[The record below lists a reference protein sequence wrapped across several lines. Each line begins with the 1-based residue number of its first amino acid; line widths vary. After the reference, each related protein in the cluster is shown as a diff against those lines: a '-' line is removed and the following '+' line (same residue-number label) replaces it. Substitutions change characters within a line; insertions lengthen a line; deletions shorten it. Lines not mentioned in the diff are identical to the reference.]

1 MITLATPT
9 DAPLVSGAKQGHW
22 TYADWEQLPDD
33 GCIYEIIDG
42 SLYVS
47 TAPKSIHQWLIAMLY
62 ERIGLPAKQREIALC
77 FFAPFGVIMPGA
89 TPVQPDLTIITTAN
103 LDILTEKGV
112 RGIPD
117 AIIEIVSPGSRAY
130 DEAIKRQ
137 AYEAAGVPEYGI
149 LDPDERTFQLYT
161 LSGGAYGEPQSF
173 GIDDV
178 IAFACLPGISF
189 TLRDLF
195 AGIPPQLLKKD
206 V

>member
-9 DAPLVSGAKQGHW
+9 DAPLVRGAKQGQW

-47 TAPKSIHQWLIAMLY
+47 TAPKSIHQWLSVSLY
-62 ERIGLPAKQREIALC
+62 EHLGLPAKQRGLGVC

-103 LDILTEKGV
+103 LDILTEKGA
-112 RGIPD
+112 RGVPD
-117 AIIEIVSPGSRAY
+117 AIIEILSPGSRAF
-130 DEAIKRQ
+130 DEEIKRR

-149 LDPDERTFQLYT
+149 LDPDARAFQLHT
-161 LSGGAYGEPQSF
+161 LADGAYGAPRVF
-173 GIDDV
+173 GMDDSV
-178 IAFACLPGISF
+178 ALACLPGISF
-189 TLRDLF
+189 ILRQLF
-195 AGIPPQLLKKD
+195 DGIPPQLLKKD
-206 V
+206 E

>member
-42 SLYVS
+42 NLYGS
-47 TAPKSIHQWLIAMLY
+47 TAPKSIHQWLTAMLY
-62 ERIGLPAKQREIALC
+62 ERIGLPAKQNRIALC
-77 FFAPFGVIMPGA
+77 FFTPFGVIMPGA
-89 TPVQPDLTIITTAN
+89 TPVQPDLTIITTAR
-103 LDILTEKGV
+103 LDLLTERGV
-112 RGIPD
+112 RGVPD

-130 DEAIKRQ
+130 DEAIKRR

-149 LDPDERTFQLYT
+149 LDPDERTFQLYR
-161 LSGGAYGEPQSF
+161 LSDGAYGAPQLF
-173 GIDDV
+173 GMDDR
-178 IAFACLPGISF
+178 IAFACLPGIVSS
-189 TLRDLF
+189 LRDLF

-206 V
+206 E

>member
-1 MITLATPT
+1 MMALAIPT
-9 DAPLVSGAKQGHW
+9 DAPLVHGAKQGHW

-47 TAPKSIHQWLIAMLY
+47 TAPKSIHQWLIGKLY
-62 ERIGLPAKQREIALC
+62 QYVGLPAEQRKIALC

-112 RGIPD
+112 RGVPD
-117 AIIEIVSPGSRAY
+117 AIIEIISPGSRAY
-130 DEAIKRQ
+130 DEEIKRQ

-149 LDPDERTFQLYT
+149 LDPDERAFLLYT
-161 LSGGAYGEPQSF
+161 LDDGAYGEPQSF
-173 GIDDV
+173 GMDDV

-195 AGIPPQLLKKD
+195 VGIPPQLLRKD
-206 V
+206 E

>member
-1 MITLATPT
+1 
-9 DAPLVSGAKQGHW
+9 
-22 TYADWEQLPDD
+22 
-33 GCIYEIIDG
+33 
-42 SLYVS
+42 
-47 TAPKSIHQWLIAMLY
+47 LY
-62 ERIGLPAKQREIALC
+62 EHIGLPAKRRGLGLC
-77 FFAPFGVIMPGA
+77 FLAPFEVIMPSA

-117 AIIEIVSPGSRAY
+117 AIIEIVSPGSCAF
-130 DEAIKRQ
+130 DEAIKRR

-161 LSGGAYGEPQSF
+161 LDDGAYGEPQSF
-173 GIDDV
+173 GMDDPV
-178 IAFACLPGISF
+178 AFACLPDISL

-206 V
+206 E